1 MENTRRIVFA
11 LCIGFIIGFFLGGSI
26 ASGNDDLLTF
36 ETYIIEIRYG
46 LISAAIFGLLAFIIG
61 KDDDVDVEEIGEK
74 LVQIENKL
82 DMFFLETEC
91 SNCQN
96 TLQYP
101 SNFAG
106 QMQCRKC
113 SFIMSINQ

>member
-26 ASGNDDLLTF
+26 ASGNDNLLTF
-36 ETYIIEIRYG
+36 EIRYG
-46 LISAAIFGLLAFIIG
+46 LISAAFFGLLSFIIG
-61 KDDDVDVEEIGEK
+61 KDADGGEEKIGEK

-82 DMFFLETEC
+82 DMFLLETEC

>member
-1 MENTRRIVFA
+1 
-11 LCIGFIIGFFLGGSI
+11 
-26 ASGNDDLLTF
+26 SGNDDLLTF

-101 SNFAG
+101 SSFAG